1 MLLAETVEDIGG
13 IKTGIVAE
21 LAGNDLESLRDE
33 RKKRKKKTKTEK
45 NDLGIC
51 VDEKLLLARNGAG
64 VVTKVLAELHL
75 HMSIGGPKG
84 EPQWHHHQQRQRRS

>member
-13 IKTGIVAE
+13 IKTSIVAE

-33 RKKRKKKTKTEK
+33 RKKRKK